1 MKRLSTPIA
10 ASLLACFLALF
21 PGLGAAQQQTTNPP
35 RPQGRQAVPTIDP
48 TAEEK
53 ATIKAKVDEID
64 KIVREQKSKGT
75 NPDQTADVEIFAKAG
90 RWLLEFPGGFFTQ
103 DDVNNTISVL
113 DQGLE
118 RARQLQ
124 KGQPDWISRKGR
136 TTHGF
141 YSDLDGS
148 IQPYGLTVPESYDGS
163 RPVRLYVWLHGRN
176 ARLTEANFLHTFPQ
190 PLNPNSTANTAD
202 VGQITVDVYG
212 RGNNANHWA
221 GEVDVFEA
229 IAAVQRRYKIDP
241 NRIILRGFS
250 LGGAAA
256 WHLALQYPDA
266 WTAAEI
272 GAGTWPRRS
281 QMPGFPPHQAA
292 VLRIWENIIDWSLNA
307 FNIPIA
313 GHDGDSD
320 TQVASIPPPPAGT
333 PTRGQLE
340 SSIRVREQLVKEG
353 FPSEGEPNSFVAKG
367 TPAIFLIS
375 EKTGH
380 SVSPPV
386 RKRLDEFL
394 KEWGDRGKP
403 SPDHIRFLTYTTRYN
418 RSHWVSIDGLEK
430 HYERSEVN
438 AKRSEQG
445 KSYEISTAN
454 INRLTLRETTRAAQ
468 IRIDGRELKVK
479 SGSSITL
486 EKTGGSW
493 RVASAKWNG
502 LHKTHAPQG
511 PIDDAFL
518 NSYLLVRPTGTPW
531 NKAANDQ
538 ALRILE
544 RFDRVYARNYRA
556 HPRVK
561 DDRDVTAEDVG
572 RYNLILFGD
581 PGSNQLIARLHGKTP
596 LQWTRE
602 SVRLGDQSF
611 SAAEHLP
618 ILVYPNPLNSSRYIV
633 INSGLTIDER
643 EYNGDYSLPRLGD
656 FAVVKIKEGA
666 ETPEAV
672 LAGLFDEFWRLPGDL
687 KSSQATAK

>member
-1 MKRLSTPIA
+1 MKRLPTLIA
-10 ASLLACFLALF
+10 ALLFAFALVHF
-21 PGLGAAQQQTTNPP
+21 PGGSAAQQQSAPP
-35 RPQGRQAVPTIDP
+35 PPVRQPLPTVEP

-53 ATIKAKVDEID
+53 QRIKTKVEEID
-64 KIVREQKSKGT
+64 QVVRDLKAKGT
-75 NPDQTADVEIFAKAG
+75 NQDLTADVEIFAKAG
-90 RWLLEFPGGFFTQ
+90 HWLLEFPGGFFSQ
-103 DDVNNTISVL
+103 DDITNALGVL

-118 RARQLQ
+118 RARALQ
-124 KGQPDWISRKGR
+124 KGQPAWIGRKGR

-148 IQPYGLTVPESYDGS
+148 VQPFGLTVPESYDGS
-163 RPVRLYVWLHGRN
+163 RPARLYVWLHGRN
-176 ARLTEANFLHTFPQ
+176 ARLTEASFLHNFPQ
-190 PLNPNSTANTAD
+190 PVNPTSTAFSAD
-202 VGQITVDVYG
+202 VGQIVVDVYG

-229 IAAVQRRYKIDP
+229 IAAVQRRYKVDP

-266 WTAAEI
+266 WAAAEI

-292 VLRIWENIIDWSLNA
+292 ALRIWENIIDWSLNA

-320 TQVASIPPPPAGT
+320 QQTASIPPPPPGT
-333 PTRGQLE
+333 PHRGQLE
-340 SSIRVREQLVKEG
+340 SSIRVREQLAKEG
-353 FPSEGEPNSFVAKG
+353 FPSEGEPNSLVAKG

-386 RKRLDEFL
+386 RKQLDEFL
-394 KEWGDRGKP
+394 KEWGDRGKT
-403 SPDHIRFLTYTTRYN
+403 SPDHVRFLTYTTRYN
-418 RSHWVSIDGLEK
+418 RSHWVSLDGLEK
-430 HYERSEVN
+430 HYERSEIN
-438 AKRSEQG
+438 AKRSDGG
-445 KSYEISTAN
+445 KQYEITTKN
-454 INRLTLRETTRAAQ
+454 LTRLTLRETTKAEQ
-468 IRIDGRELKVK
+468 IRIDGQQLKLK
-479 SGSSITL
+479 SGASITL
-486 EKTGGSW
+486 EKSGAAW
-493 RVASAKWNG
+493 RVTGPGWKG
-502 LHKTHAPQG
+502 LHKTHALQG

-518 NSYLLVRPTGTPW
+518 NAYLLVRPTGTPW

-538 ALRILE
+538 ALRILA

-556 HPRVK
+556 HPRIK
-561 DDRDVTAEDVG
+561 DDAQVTSEDVG

-581 PGSNQLIARLHGKTP
+581 PGSNRLIARLHGKTP
-596 LQWTRE
+596 LRWTRE
-602 SVRLGDQSF
+602 TIRLGDQNF

-618 ILVYPNPLNSSRYIV
+618 ILAYPNPLYSSRYIV

-687 KSSQATAK
+687 RSSQATAK